1 MTTRLVFGIAI
12 GLGAGLL
19 FQVQFLLARLI
30 LPWFGGAPAVWST
43 SLVVFQALLLGG
55 YAYAHATAGLPSR
68 RAQLLRHAG
77 LVALVLAVLAWRAAA
92 WPSPVTPGEAW
103 KPALDAAPVPRIV
116 WLLVSAA
123 GLPFLLLATTSPL
136 LQRWYADWTSSRGE
150 QGSAYRLYAVSNLGS
165 LVGLVSYPLVVE
177 PQLDLFEQGWWW
189 SAAFAA
195 DALAVLACA
204 LGMRRVPIA
213 GHAAPVSISSHV
225 AQAASAPTAGDYAI
239 WLALAAVPAMLLQAS
254 TTRLTIDVAA
264 VPFLWMLPLA
274 TYLLTFILAFEYRR
288 LYRRRVMTML
298 VVLAPLAAIPEWNA
312 GLTVALTLLA
322 LGAIGVAMHG
332 ELAARAP
339 APAHLTRY
347 YLLVS
352 AGGVAGSALVAFGA
366 PLAFSSVHE
375 YPLSFLAALATFAA
389 VHAMAARAPGG
400 ADTTDGLRLI
410 AGALALLAALVGL
423 HTAMVWRRSNDTAL
437 HASRNFFGA
446 IRVSDRSLPSG
457 SRYRRFDHGT
467 TMHGAQFL
475 DAARARMPA
484 AYFTRGSGIGQAMTL
499 LDRTDRPRRI
509 GVLGQGAG
517 TMAAYGRSGDVVTF
531 FEIDPD
537 VIALSAGVEPFFTYV
552 RDSAATVAIVA
563 GDGRLA
569 LERAAPYGFDLL
581 AMDAF
586 SSDAVPAHLL
596 TREAMAVYVRHLRD
610 DHSLLVVNVTNRYLD
625 LHDVVAAAGRT
636 VGLEAVRVDHQAA
649 GELVEGTSFM
659 VLSRDRAS
667 LGAIGP
673 RYEGR
678 EVRPWT
684 DAFSNLLGVIRW

>member
-1 MTTRLVFGIAI
+1 M
-12 GLGAGLL
+12 
-19 FQVQFLLARLI
+19 
-30 LPWFGGAPAVWST
+30 
-43 SLVVFQALLLGG
+43 
-55 YAYAHATAGLPSR
+55 
-68 RAQLLRHAG
+68 
-77 LVALVLAVLAWRAAA
+77 
-92 WPSPVTPGEAW
+92 
-103 KPALDAAPVPRIV
+103 
-116 WLLVSAA
+116 
-123 GLPFLLLATTSPL
+123 
-136 LQRWYADWTSSRGE
+136 
-150 QGSAYRLYAVSNLGS
+150 
-165 LVGLVSYPLVVE
+165 
-177 PQLDLFEQGWWW
+177 
-189 SAAFAA
+189 
-195 DALAVLACA
+195 
-204 LGMRRVPIA
+204 
-213 GHAAPVSISSHV
+213 
-225 AQAASAPTAGDYAI
+225 
-239 WLALAAVPAMLLQAS
+239 
-254 TTRLTIDVAA
+254 
-264 VPFLWMLPLA
+264 
-274 TYLLTFILAFEYRR
+274 
-288 LYRRRVMTML
+288 
-298 VVLAPLAAIPEWNA
+298 
-312 GLTVALTLLA
+312 
-322 LGAIGVAMHG
+322 
-332 ELAARAP
+332 
-339 APAHLTRY
+339 
-347 YLLVS
+347 
-352 AGGVAGSALVAFGA
+352 
-366 PLAFSSVHE
+366 
-375 YPLSFLAALATFAA
+375 
-389 VHAMAARAPGG
+389 
-400 ADTTDGLRLI
+400 
-410 AGALALLAALVGL
+410 
-423 HTAMVWRRSNDTAL
+423 
-437 HASRNFFGA
+437 
-446 IRVSDRSLPSG
+446 SDRSLPSG

-475 DAARARMPA
+475 DAPRARMPA
-484 AYFTRGSGIGQAMTL
+484 AYFTRGSGIGRAMTL